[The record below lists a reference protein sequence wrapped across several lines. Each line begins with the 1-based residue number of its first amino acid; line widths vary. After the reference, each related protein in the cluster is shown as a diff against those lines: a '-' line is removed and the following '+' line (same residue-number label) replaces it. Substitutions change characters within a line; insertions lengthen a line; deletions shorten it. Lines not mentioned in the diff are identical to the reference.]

1 MSKFSFQ
8 YGKNNVMNFKV
19 PNNKILGE
27 LEPDE
32 ISPIKNFEKEFLK
45 SLKFTSDDTSPLRKK
60 LNKNGNVS
68 IVVNDKTRSW
78 NKQSEYL
85 PILLDKLNEF
95 KIPDERIRV
104 VIGLGSHEKQTKEE
118 NINLFSKEVVD
129 RVEIIQNESKND
141 EKLVQVGTTSY
152 GTEVKL
158 NKTVVQSDNV
168 ILTGGISIHHFAG
181 FSGGRKSVL
190 PAISAYKSIQQNH
203 KLWLDPEK
211 DKFKES
217 TKGGFGTLEGN
228 IISEDM
234 EEAASLL
241 NPDFL
246 INIIV
251 NKNKDPIKIVSGNY
265 LIAHKKGCNY
275 IKEVESETISE
286 KSDLVIASAGGYPK
300 DINLYQATKAI
311 FNSIKSL
318 KPGGTLI
325 IAAGCEE
332 GVGNQEFYK
341 FTVKDNK
348 FEEKMQLIQ
357 QDFTIP
363 KGVALYLNKC
373 TEKYNI
379 ILVSNID
386 NEKVNELGM
395 KPSRTIK
402 NALEAYNLDKI
413 NSIYLIPY
421 GVNVLP
427 IIS

>member
-19 PNNKILGE
+19 SDKKILGE

-32 ISPIKNFEKEFLK
+32 ISPIKNFEEEFLK
-45 SLKFTSDDTSPLRKK
+45 SLKFTSDDTSALGKK
-60 LNKNGNVS
+60 LNENGNVS

-95 KIPDERIRV
+95 KIPDKRIRV
-104 VIGLGSHEKQTKEE
+104 VIGLGSHEKQTEEE
-118 NINLFSKEVVD
+118 NVNLFSKEVVD

-141 EKLVQVGTTSY
+141 EELVQVGTTSY

-158 NKTVVQSDNV
+158 NKTVVQSENV

-190 PAISAYKSIQQNH
+190 PAISGYKSIQQNH

-251 NKNKDPIKIVSGNY
+251 SKDKDPIKIVSGNY

-318 KPGGTLI
+318 KPRGTLI
-325 IAAGCEE
+325 IAAGCGE

-341 FTVKDNK
+341 FTVEDNK

-402 NALEAYNLDKI
+402 NALEALNLDKI
-413 NSIYLIPY
+413 NTIYLIPY